1 MALSRAKYKRL
12 PDLYVAGTEV
22 VLKDGTV
29 MWLQVLNPFEID
41 EARHDAQVARSR
53 LVMALQQHGSD
64 EMRFVESQLYQDGIE
79 EARKRLVQAK
89 TNETLI
95 KTVDS
100 IRDDPEWTER
110 LEILNRSDDDAP
122 LEDVEKQLLEK
133 TQGEY
138 LAEITKRI
146 QDEEDWLTRQY
157 ADATTET
164 LKEEYTKLYIERRGN
179 DLAAAEFRVVEIW
192 YGARV
197 CEGVQG
203 EDGTWSHDACESHQ
217 LRIFDTKAEVRSL
230 PAELGNLLGEAYDA
244 LSMSQRD
251 AKDLAR
257 PASSSDSSRRPS
269 APEESTPSTPDETP
283 ASAPGTSSPPS
294 LTLSPS

>member
-29 MWLQVLNPFEID
+29 AWLQVLNPFEID

-53 LVMALQQHGSD
+53 LVMALQTHGSD
-64 EMRFVESQLYQDGIE
+64 EMRFVEAQLWQDGIE
-79 EARKRLVQAK
+79 EARKRLVQSK
-89 TNETLI
+89 TNDTLI

-122 LEDVEKQLLEK
+122 LEDIEKKLLEK

-138 LAEITKRI
+138 IAEITRRI
-146 QDEEDWLTRQY
+146 KDEEDWLTRQY
-157 ADATTET
+157 ADATAEV

-197 CEGVQG
+197 CEGVQA
-203 EDGTWSHDACESHQ
+203 EDGTWNHEACEGHQ
-217 LRIFDTKAEVRSL
+217 LRIFDTKAEVRQL

-244 LSMSQRD
+244 LSMSQRE
-251 AKDLAR
+251 ARDLAR

-283 ASAPGTSSPPS
+283 ASAPGTSPQPS